1 MKELNVCG
9 KIWGTISTFVEGNE
23 VGRRLFTTIFK
34 KSFDQTVSQEV
45 TDTNTKEEIEKV
57 KSIIPDRISQ
67 HRIVID
73 NLSNREQKFYGISL
87 IADDSM
93 ILGITADRN
102 SVRSSI
108 MKQLIGEEQFKTG
121 DIYIMGNSLRSDSDE
136 ALKNISYCPNE
147 CALQKY
153 LTGRQNLEIFG
164 TLKGFKKEF
173 IDQEITNKI
182 DSLCLKEF
190 IDEPV
195 KNYSEAN
202 RKLLGIAIATFG
214 SPQIVILEEPFDE
227 LDVSLRSTVYN
238 LLNKMRIDGKTII
251 IVSTNFEDCAN
262 ICNKVVIVENGLMKY
277 LDTPQNLKVK
287 IGGTINISL
296 QSNNSDKNDTVINYL
311 GNALSGI
318 KLR

>member
-1 MKELNVCG
+1 MLIAAKERKAYD
-9 KIWGTISTFVEGNE
+9 KIMGIISTYWHRNKTTLQNVESYRD
-23 VGRRLFTTIFK
+23 VDAD
-34 KSFDQTVSQEV
+34 STVI
-45 TDTNTKEEIEKV
+45 EEIEKV
-57 KSIIPDRISQ
+57 NSIIPAGIAQ
-67 HRIVID
+67 HRLVIN
-73 NLSNREQKFYGISL
+73 NLSEISL
-87 IADDSM
+87 IADESM
-93 ILGITADRN
+93 ILGIIAETN
-102 SVRSSI
+102 SMRASI
-108 MKQLIGEEQFKTG
+108 MKQLIGQEQFKTG
-121 DIYIMGNSLRSDSDE
+121 DIFIMGNSLRSDSDE

-164 TLKGFKKEF
+164 TLKCVTKEF
-173 IDQEITNKI
+173 VDQEITNKI
-182 DSLCLKEF
+182 NSLCLKEF

-214 SPQIVILEEPFDE
+214 NPQVVILEEPFDE

-251 IVSTNFEDCAN
+251 IMSTNFEDCAN
-262 ICNKVVIVENGLMKY
+262 ICNKMVIVENGLMKY

-296 QSNNSDKNDTVINYL
+296 QSNNSDKNDTAINYL
-311 GNALSGI
+311 GNTLSGI